1 MATAKK
7 LPSGSWR
14 CLVYDYTDANG
25 KRKYKSITNDDPSP
39 AGKRMCERDAAEYA
53 ALKAQLRSNNSSLT
67 ISEAIDKYIST
78 YPQLSESTVAGYRTI
93 QKYGFQNI
101 ISSKLSSLSKEIL
114 QEAIN
119 EECKR
124 PSQSTRSKGE
134 PISAK
139 TVKNEWGLIATI
151 INEYYPFAYSVK
163 LPQDNPTVHE
173 LSTPDV
179 IFKVV
184 KGTNIE
190 LPVLLAMWLS
200 FSMSEIKGLTKSKS
214 IKGHYLY
221 IDQVTIRVNG
231 QDIDKSVAKNP
242 KRNRM

>member
-14 CLVYDYTDANG
+14 CIVYDYTDANG

-67 ISEAIDKYIST
+67 ISEALDKYIST

-119 EECKR
+119 EECNR

-134 PISAK
+134 PISK
-139 TVKNEWGLIATI
+139 YFLKE
-151 INEYYPFAYSVK
+151 
-163 LPQDNPTVHE
+163 
-173 LSTPDV
+173 
-179 IFKVV
+179 
-184 KGTNIE
+184 
-190 LPVLLAMWLS
+190 
-200 FSMSEIKGLTKSKS
+200 
-214 IKGHYLY
+214 
-221 IDQVTIRVNG
+221 R
-231 QDIDKSVAKNP
+231 
-242 KRNRM
+242 